1 MATLRNKRKL
11 AAVSRETPGSTG
23 SGKAL
28 SVLDPELTQE
38 YISQVSEEIEG
49 RVTKKLSKE
58 FSRTESRILGA
69 LSKLDEFL
77 LNPQVRTCSV
87 VAPGTSR
94 SNNLENQGTNED
106 RPSDDPGPEVEFA
119 SPISGAETNPHMVTG
134 ATERT
139 RHDPHMVTGVTRE
152 FCQHP
157 HMTMETQEE
166 IPYCSTSTSSGKPKK
181 ARSTSQPQFRSENT
195 PATLEADQIPLALQ
209 QLATNSNSANFNNN
223 ISRISKLPKSLTT
236 TMPTFDGKSEKF
248 ELFEDLFQTSLKIH
262 NQLTEEDKINY
273 FHSLMRGDAL
283 QTFKNITSPN
293 RENLVEILTVF
304 RRKYVKPQSMA
315 TAKHKFQRLVFNPTN
330 QKLIDFLD
338 ELQKL
343 AKDAF
348 GVAAQAIIE
357 QFIYAKMP
365 PHLKKSIN
373 QAHLENGTYEQI
385 VSHLERELELN
396 GLEAP
401 DEMQI
406 NTVMQQGTQQNSEKP
421 KPTCHH
427 CKKPGHYRNQCRQLK
442 REKDQAQN
450 NTDSAATNKNNNG
463 SAQTNSNPNHKV
475 PVANKANN
483 ANNQRDRRSRPVFP
497 PCETCGRTNHSTEKC
512 YLGANAANRP
522 PPRNR
527 RPEGQNQAQ
536 QRNTQNNSDGN
547 VQAAAQPLN

>member
-1 MATLRNKRKL
+1 
-11 AAVSRETPGSTG
+11 
-23 SGKAL
+23 
-28 SVLDPELTQE
+28 
-38 YISQVSEEIEG
+38 
-49 RVTKKLSKE
+49 
-58 FSRTESRILGA
+58 
-69 LSKLDEFL
+69 
-77 LNPQVRTCSV
+77 
-87 VAPGTSR
+87 
-94 SNNLENQGTNED
+94 
-106 RPSDDPGPEVEFA
+106 
-119 SPISGAETNPHMVTG
+119 MVTG
-134 ATERT
+134 AT
-139 RHDPHMVTGVTRE
+139 RE
-152 FCQHP
+152 IRQQH
-157 HMTMETQEE
+157 HMTMENQEE
-166 IPYCSTSTSSGKPKK
+166 IPYCSTSTSSGKQNK

-195 PATLEADQIPLALQ
+195 PATPEADQILLAPQ

-236 TMPTFDGKSEKF
+236 TMPTFEGKSEEF
-248 ELFEDLFQTSLKIH
+248 ELFEDLFQTSLKIR

-293 RENLVEILTVF
+293 RENLAELLTVF
-304 RRKYVKPQSMA
+304 RKKYVKPQSMA
-315 TAKHKFQRLVFNPTN
+315 TAKHKFQRLVFNPAN

-343 AKDAF
+343 AKHAF

-365 PHLKKSIN
+365 PHLKKSMN
-373 QAHLENGTYEQI
+373 PAHLENGTYEQI

-401 DEMQI
+401 DEMQL
-406 NTVMQQGTQQNSEKP
+406 NTVMQQDTQQNSEKP

-442 REKDQAQN
+442 REKDQVQN
-450 NTDSAATNKNNNG
+450 NTDSAANSKNNNG
-463 SAQTNSNPNHKV
+463 SAQTNSNPNHKAS
-475 PVANKANN
+475 VANKANN
-483 ANNQRDRRSRPVFP
+483 TNNQRDRRPRPVFP
-497 PCETCGRTNHSTEKC
+497 PCETCGRTNHSTERC

-547 VQAAAQPLN
+547 VQAVAQPLN

>member
-1 MATLRNKRKL
+1 MATLRKKRKL
-11 AAVSRETPGSTG
+11 AAASRETPESTRIG
-23 SGKAL
+23 RTQNI
-28 SVLDPELTQE
+28 LDPEIAQD

-87 VAPGTSR
+87 AVPGTSR
-94 SNNLENQGTNED
+94 SNNRESQGTNED
-106 RPSDDPGPEVEFA
+106 RPSDDPGPEEEFS
-119 SPISGAETNPHMVTG
+119 SPVSGTETNPHMVTG
-134 ATERT
+134 
-139 RHDPHMVTGVTRE
+139 VTSEIR
-152 FCQHP
+152 QHP

-166 IPYCSTSTSSGKPKK
+166 IPYCSTSTSSGKQKK
-181 ARSTSQPQFRSENT
+181 TRSTSQPQFRSENT
-195 PATLEADQIPLALQ
+195 PATLEADQILLALQ
-209 QLATNSNSANFNNN
+209 QLATNSYSANFNNN
-223 ISRISKLPKSLTT
+223 ISRISKLPKSITT

-248 ELFEDLFQTSLKIH
+248 ELFEDFFQTSLKIH

-293 RENLVEILTVF
+293 RENLADILTVF
-304 RRKYVKPQSMA
+304 RRKYVKPQSVA
-315 TAKHKFQRLVFNPTN
+315 TAKHKFQRLVFNPAN

-338 ELQKL
+338 ELHKL
-343 AKDAF
+343 AENAF

-373 QAHLENGTYEQI
+373 QSHLENGTYEQI

-396 GLEAP
+396 DLEAP
-401 DEMQI
+401 DEMQL
-406 NTVMQQGTQQNSEKP
+406 NTVMQQDAQRNSEKP
-421 KPTCHH
+421 TPTCHH

-442 REKDQAQN
+442 REKDQVQN
-450 NTDSAATNKNNNG
+450 NTDSAANNKNNNG

-483 ANNQRDRRSRPVFP
+483 ANNQRDRKPRPVFP
-497 PCETCGRTNHSTEKC
+497 PCETCGRTNNSTERC

-536 QRNTQNNSDGN
+536 QRNTQKNSDGN
-547 VQAAAQPLN
+547 VQAVAQPLK